1 METLSK
7 ISSLFVCGLK
17 IRSCMCSAS
26 VLAGGGPT
34 EEPDPPAVNQTLHR
48 PPTSSRSLLPDGPQ
62 LQAEDCAEE
71 GEESAFT
78 CGPPPPY
85 RLSLLMTTLSVC
97 VQVSSTAGRISVP
110 RLSVGAVSSRPS
122 TPTLGEQPGSESSAK
137 NLDLHLGSSVCN
149 SNYPGIV

>member
-1 METLSK
+1 M
-7 ISSLFVCGLK
+7 CGLT

-71 GEESAFT
+71 GEESAFI
-78 CGPPPPY
+78 CAPPRLPH
-85 RLSLLMTTLSVC
+85 RHHLSLLMTALSLC

-122 TPTLGEQPGSESSAK
+122 TPTLGEQPGSDSSRCGNLWTPHDSITIKKLK
-137 NLDLHLGSSVCN
+137 NFVLARWV
-149 SNYPGIV
+149 